1 MRRENVS
8 AGPNGDTNFQQKRI
22 IANNQDMYNNIFNP
36 KNLSGTLKSNVV
48 HYKISSDYFSN

>member
-1 MRRENVS
+1 MV
-8 AGPNGDTNFQQKRI
+8 TNFQQKRI
-22 IANNQDMYNNIFNP
+22 IANNQDMYNIFNP